1 MRLFRAVGLSSQRT
15 GHRGQG
21 CRHRW
26 AGSGGH
32 RRLTGSAPKASEQG
46 WGTWSFCV
54 LGTLPWQL
62 VRRQQSPEGQEPTA
76 PEGHVPPLPCPT
88 LILPSGPGASLLLR
102 PRRRGPVS
110 SPGPAAGGPSCH
122 KSPRRQPGALPLG
135 LGISPHATTCL
146 GVRGRVPDGH
156 HGFPVSNS
164 HPLARESPFNST
176 ICGAA
181 RGQIRRR
188 IPGLR
193 SATGLGQRDSNGEVQ
208 ARGVLSPAAPLGLPG
223 PPLSPL
229 WALRMPKPRCPSA
242 PRPGLDPPACPRASS
257 LGTPPAPPLAPI
269 GCDSPGPAPGSLAPG
284 HWSRLVLC
292 PHRRRPLLHA
302 TRARA
307 RGCCVLTTPSRVL
320 SLGGCLWG
328 SKHQQ
333 KPAWGTGDGAP
344 WAEAAAGLEAVRGN
358 SCTPGPGR
366 GRGDRTCRQNDCF
379 PACDAPVVASHA
391 CRFAGPSWRRG
402 HGSTV
407 LI

>member
-1 MRLFRAVGLSSQRT
+1 MFGKGLGWEQCPGGPGEVRLFRAVGLSSQRT

-257 LGTPPAPPLAPI
+257 LGTPPHPPLLLSAVIPRAQPLDLWLR
-269 GCDSPGPAPGSLAPG
+269 GTGPASCSVPTDGGLYCTRPEPG
-284 HWSRLVLC
+284 HEDAACS
-292 PHRRRPLLHA
+292 PHPP
-302 TRARA
+302 
-307 RGCCVLTTPSRVL
+307 VFF
-320 SLGGCLWG
+320 
-328 SKHQQ
+328 
-333 KPAWGTGDGAP
+333 P
-344 WAEAAAGLEAVRGN
+344 WEAACGARSTSRSQRGAQG
-358 SCTPGPGR
+358 TEPPGQ
-366 GRGDRTCRQNDCF
+366 RQQL
-379 PACDAPVVASHA
+379 AL
-391 CRFAGPSWRRG
+391 R
-402 HGSTV
+402 
-407 LI
+407 L